1 MNLDRDLVA
10 RILPFA
16 VFIGF
21 IALDGL
27 LQDAASA
34 MGMDARW
41 WYGVRVVVVA
51 GVLVWFWRR
60 YEELHSIAGVRAADW
75 LLSIAVGV
83 GVFVLWINL
92 NFSPLA
98 FSGSGGFDPHSDGRM
113 DWLLAVMRLAGAA
126 LLVPVM
132 EELFWR
138 SFVMRWIHKPD
149 FLKVVPAEVGV
160 KALAISS
167 VLFALEHHLW
177 FAGLLAGLAYGWL
190 YRRSGNLWVPTLS
203 HAVTNAALGIW
214 VLYTGNWQ
222 FW

>member
-27 LQDAASA
+27 LQNAASA
-34 MGMDARW
+34 IGMDPRW
-41 WYGVRVVVVA
+41 WYAVRAVVVA
-51 GVLVWFWRR
+51 GVLVWFWRS
-60 YEELHSIAGVRAADW
+60 YEELHSVAGVPVAHW
-75 LLSIAVGV
+75 LLSIAVGI

-92 NFSPLA
+92 DFSPLA
-98 FSGSGGFDPHSDGRM
+98 FSGSGGFDPHNDGRM
-113 DWLLAVMRLAGAA
+113 DWPLAVMRLAGAA

-149 FLKVVPAEVGV
+149 FLKVVPAEVGI

>member
-1 MNLDRDLVA
+1 
-10 RILPFA
+10 
-16 VFIGF
+16 
-21 IALDGL
+21 
-27 LQDAASA
+27 
-34 MGMDARW
+34 
-41 WYGVRVVVVA
+41 
-51 GVLVWFWRR
+51 
-60 YEELHSIAGVRAADW
+60 
-75 LLSIAVGV
+75 
-83 GVFVLWINL
+83 
-92 NFSPLA
+92 
-98 FSGSGGFDPHSDGRM
+98 M
-113 DWLLAVMRLAGAA
+113 DWPLAVMRLAGAA

-149 FLKVVPAEVGV
+149 FLKVVPAEVGI

>member
-1 MNLDRDLVA
+1 MHLDRDLVA

-34 MGMDARW
+34 IGMDARW

-51 GVLVWFWRR
+51 GVLVWFWRS
-60 YEELHSIAGVRAADW
+60 YEELHAVAGVPVAHW
-75 LLSIAVGV
+75 LLSIAVGI
-83 GVFVLWINL
+83 GVFVVWINL
-92 NFSPLA
+92 DFSPLA
-98 FSGSGGFDPHSDGRM
+98 FPGSGGFDPRSEGQI
-113 DWLLAVMRLAGAA
+113 DWPLVAVRLSGAA

-149 FLKVVPAEVGV
+149 FLKVVPAEVGI

-167 VLFALEHHLW
+167 VLFALEHHLR

-203 HAVTNAALGIW
+203 HAVTNAVLGIW

>member
-21 IALDGL
+21 VALDGL

-34 MGMDARW
+34 IGMDARW

-51 GVLVWFWRR
+51 GVLVWFWRT

-92 NFSPLA
+92 DFAPLA
-98 FSGSGGFDPHSDGRM
+98 FSSSGGFDPRSDGKM
-113 DWLLAVMRLAGAA
+113 DWPLVAVRLAGAA

-149 FLKVVPAEVGV
+149 FLKVVPAEVGI
-160 KALAISS
+160 K
-167 VLFALEHHLW
+167 
-177 FAGLLAGLAYGWL
+177 
-190 YRRSGNLWVPTLS
+190 
-203 HAVTNAALGIW
+203 
-214 VLYTGNWQ
+214 
-222 FW
+222 